1 MRTMSL
7 LRNFARGLRSLF
19 RKEQVDRDLDEELRA
34 YQEAAAEEKMRDG
47 MSRKEAL
54 RAVRLERGS
63 LEASKEIVRSGGWE
77 STVETSWQD
86 LRFAA
91 RMLRKNPGFTA
102 VAVLTL
108 ALGIGANTAIFSLAN
123 TVFFKPGPAENSNE
137 LVAVFFGDLEGHG
150 LSNHSYAD
158 YLDYRKES
166 SDVLSGL
173 AAYTTLPANLVVA
186 QTTERINAGLV
197 SDNYFSVLGVRPV
210 VGRVFLPEA
219 ASKTGDD
226 FTAVISESL
235 WRRGFGDT
243 DDLGGKTVWLNNSS
257 YKVIGVVPEQTAQM
271 AHIVKIDVF
280 VPAEMKGVL
289 DGDTDFVAKR
299 QNKEFMVVGRLHP
312 GVALGQAQA
321 KFNLIA
327 GELQKLYPDALTD
340 NRHVHPLSLV
350 PYSSVPFELRG
361 LVVGFVGLLM
371 GAVGIVLLIACNNLA
386 NFQLARGMARKK
398 EIAVRLALGASRGR
412 LVQQFLTE
420 NLVVG
425 LLGGTLGF
433 VLALWTKG
441 LLAQFTPNIG
451 VPLVIDLSLDYRV
464 FGFSVIITLLT
475 AVAFGLAPAL
485 QATKTDA
492 NEGLKE
498 ADQTQTVGQR
508 RARFRNWLMVAQ
520 VAVSLVLLMCASTFL
535 SSVFKLRS
543 IDLGFNPSNLALLS
557 VNPNMQG
564 YSPRRTKEFIRQAT
578 ERLRTVPGVQTVAV
592 ASRVPMGLS
601 NVREQILPYA
611 QVGPHVQTPFFV
623 GSNRVDRSYF
633 EAMRIP
639 LVRGRAFE
647 PQDRDR
653 EPLVAI
659 VNEALARRLWPN
671 QESVG
676 QFIQKLDG
684 RTFEVIG
691 VAKTGKYDSLS
702 EGSVPFVYFLL
713 DQTDGYSSE
722 LTFSVRTAIP
732 PEPQLDTFRRRL
744 VELDP
749 ALAIFDVETM
759 DQHLADS
766 LLLVRMGAIL
776 LSVFGSLALALASLG
791 LYGQMG
797 YLVRQR
803 TREMGIRVALGANP
817 RRVLKLILK
826 QGIRLILSGAAI
838 GSLFGFSISILIAS
852 QLYGVAPTDIVTLI
866 AVVSTQ
872 FGIALVACWFPARR
886 AMRVD
891 PMVALRYE

>member
-1 MRTMSL
+1 MSL
-7 LRNFARGLRSLF
+7 LRSIASGLRSLF
-19 RKEQVDRDLDEELRA
+19 RRERVSQELDEELNGFL
-34 YQEAAAEEKMRDG
+34 EMAAEEKMKQG
-47 MSRKEAL
+47 MTRKDAL

-63 LEASKEIVRSGGWE
+63 LEITKEVVRTAGWE
-77 STVETSWQD
+77 SFVETSWQD

-108 ALGIGANTAIFSLAN
+108 ALGIGTNTAIFSLVN

-137 LVAVFFGDLEGHG
+137 LVTVFFGDLAGHG

-166 SDVLSGL
+166 GDVLSGL

-197 SDNYFSVLGVRPV
+197 SDNYFAVLGVRPI
-210 VGRVFLPEA
+210 VGRAFLPGA

-226 FTAVISESL
+226 FSAVISEGL
-235 WRRGFGDT
+235 WRRGFGGT
-243 DDLGGKTVWLNNSS
+243 RDLAGKTVWLNNST
-257 YKVIGVVPEQTAQM
+257 YKVIGIVPEQAARM
-271 AHIVKIDVF
+271 ADIVKIDVF
-280 VPAEMKGVL
+280 VPAEMKGLL

-299 QNKEFMVVGRLHP
+299 QNKEFMLVGRLHA

-321 KFNLIA
+321 KFNVIA
-327 GELQKLYPDALTD
+327 DELHKLYPDAWTE
-340 NRHVHPLSLV
+340 NGHVHPLSLV

-386 NFQLARGMARKK
+386 NFLLARAMTRKK

-412 LVQQFLTE
+412 LVQQLLTE
-420 NLVVG
+420 NLVVA

-433 VLALWTKG
+433 VLAIWTKG
-441 LLAQFTPNIG
+441 LLARFTPNIG
-451 VPLVIDLSLDYRV
+451 VPLLIDLSLDYRV
-464 FGFSVIITLLT
+464 FGFSVIMTLLT

-485 QATKTDA
+485 QATKTEA

-498 ADQTQTVGQR
+498 ADQTQTVGQS
-508 RARFRNWLMVAQ
+508 RARLRNWLMVGQ
-520 VAVSLVLLMCASTFL
+520 VAVSLVLLMCASIFL

-543 IDLGFNPSNLALLS
+543 IDLGFNPGNLALLS

-564 YSPRRTKEFIRQAT
+564 YSPGRTKEFIRQAT
-578 ERLRTVPGVQTVAV
+578 ERLRAVPGVQTVAV

-601 NVREQILPYA
+601 SVRDQILPYA
-611 QVGPHVQTPFFV
+611 QIGAHVQTPIFV
-623 GSNRVDRSYF
+623 GSNRVDPSYF

-639 LVRGRAFE
+639 LLRGRAFE
-647 PQDRDR
+647 PRDLDGM
-653 EPLVAI
+653 PPVAI

-671 QESVG
+671 HEPVG
-676 QFIQKLDG
+676 QLIQKSDG
-684 RTFEVIG
+684 RPFEVIG
-691 VAKTGKYDSLS
+691 VAKTGKYDSVS
-702 EGSVPFVYFLL
+702 EESLPFVYFPF

-722 LTFSVRTAIP
+722 LTFYVRTAIL
-732 PEPQLDTFRRRL
+732 PEPLLDTFRL
-744 VELDP
+744 QVVAHNP
-749 ALAIFDVETM
+749 ALTVFDVETM

-776 LSVFGSLALALASLG
+776 LSVFGGLALALASLG

-803 TREMGIRVALGANP
+803 TREMGIRIALGASPSN
-817 RRVLKLILK
+817 VLNLILR
-826 QGIRLILSGAAI
+826 QGMSLTLRGAAI

-852 QLYGVAPTDIVTLI
+852 QLYGVAPTDIATLI
-866 AVVSTQ
+866 AVASTQ
-872 FGIALVACWFPARR
+872 FGVALFACWFPARR